1 MGTAEG
7 AEVSEP
13 ASNGCDNQPW
23 MQHEMLGARACLTP
37 QANCMDLCLTYQP
50 WLQGIINQDVITIK
64 FEAVLVLGD
73 YSLHS

>member
-1 MGTAEG
+1 
-7 AEVSEP
+7 
-13 ASNGCDNQPW
+13 
-23 MQHEMLGARACLTP
+23 MQHEMLGARGCLTP